1 MRDWVCRSVRC
12 VVATCV
18 GWFCRAGG
26 EWSEVEESAE
36 FGGDGE
42 GAAGGPVGGL
52 GFGDGGRE
60 ASLLC

>member
-1 MRDWVCRSVRC
+1 M
-12 VVATCV
+12 

-26 EWSEVEESAE
+26 EWFEVEESAE